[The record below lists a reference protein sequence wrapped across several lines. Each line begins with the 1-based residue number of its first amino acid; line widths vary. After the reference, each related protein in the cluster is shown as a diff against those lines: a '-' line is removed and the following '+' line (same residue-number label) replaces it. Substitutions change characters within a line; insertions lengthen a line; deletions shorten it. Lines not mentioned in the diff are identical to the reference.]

1 MINPGIINS
10 LRIERETDNGLYLID
25 GDGNEVL
32 LPRRYIP
39 VEPTAGWAIG
49 DNLDVFIYFDSEDR
63 IVATTETPK
72 LMVGMIAALTVVG
85 TTRFG
90 AFMDWGLS
98 KDLFVPLANQ
108 PFPMHTGEVHMV
120 GVYVDRTTN
129 RLVGSTKIGKY
140 FSNDSIEVKARDEVQ
155 IRIAQRRD
163 RGYRVI
169 INEMHWGMLY
179 ENQIFTQVEIGDV
192 MTAYVIKITEDGRI
206 DVSLQRQ
213 GFEQVKVASDVV
225 LDFLKENGGRIEIG
239 DKTAPEVVQAQI
251 GISKKVFKKSV
262 GHLMREG
269 LVRAGAEST
278 ELIEK

>member
-1 MINPGIINS
+1 MINPGIINR
-10 LRIERETDNGLYLID
+10 LEIERETDNGLYLKD
-25 GDGNEVL
+25 SEGNEVL
-32 LPRRYIP
+32 LPKRYIP
-39 VEPTAGWAIG
+39 TEPTAGWAIG
-49 DNLDVFIYFDSEDR
+49 DSLDVFVYFDSEDR
-63 IVATTETPK
+63 IVATVETPK
-72 LMVGMIAALTVVG
+72 LMVGAVAALTVAG

-108 PFPMHTGEVHMV
+108 PFPMHTGEKHMV

-140 FSNDSIEVKARDEVQ
+140 FSNDTIEVKPRETVQ
-155 IRIAQRRD
+155 IRVAQRRD

-169 INEMHWGMLY
+169 VNEMHWGMLY
-179 ENQIFTQVEIGDV
+179 DNQIFTPIEIGDV
-192 MTAYVIKITEDGRI
+192 MTAYVLKITEDGRI

-239 DKTAPEVVQAQI
+239 DKTAPEIVQAQI
-251 GISKKVFKKSV
+251 GMSKKVFKKSV